1 MALRIQMDKK
11 EREREFTAYLTE
23 KFPSSTRG
31 TSGVFHKDFGEKII
45 GALKDLSSVDKNL
58 RFFVRKHKF
67 KILNLP
73 SLGAHD
79 VLVVPTKHQVCHS
92 PARFAYTITNLCDWN
107 YCCLYPHN
115 SAQFTLH
122 CTNAYFM

>member
-1 MALRIQMDKK
+1 MDKK
-11 EREREFTAYLTE
+11 EREREFTAYLSET
-23 KFPSSTRG
+23 FPSSTRG

-92 PARFAYTITNLCDWN
+92 PARFAYTITNLLCNIGIGRQYSSWGE
-107 YCCLYPHN
+107 
-115 SAQFTLH
+115 
-122 CTNAYFM
+122 